1 MICSSC
7 CKMFDRLQNNPST
20 AFKKV
25 DKTVGAS
32 RNVILRHDDGQET
45 CMTYFFALLLL
56 VKEEHIKKNIETMG
70 EDELSL
76 KLAELYM

>member
-1 MICSSC
+1 
-7 CKMFDRLQNNPST
+7 MFDRLQNNPST

-56 VKEEHIKKNIETMG
+56 VKEEHIKKIYIEKMG